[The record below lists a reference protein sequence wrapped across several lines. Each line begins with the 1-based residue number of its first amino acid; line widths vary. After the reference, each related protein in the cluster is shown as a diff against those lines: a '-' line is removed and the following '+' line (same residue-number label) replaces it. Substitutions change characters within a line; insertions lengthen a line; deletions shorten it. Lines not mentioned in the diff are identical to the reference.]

1 MNTDTTQTTETTQ
14 ADAVK
19 RKVPPLAEREE
30 NVTRNFS
37 GFRVRLSRDT
47 VGKKKLSNRVTIT
60 VPDSRSEST
69 IKMTLREA
77 RALQSFLNNYLPT
90 K

>member
-1 MNTDTTQTTETTQ
+1 MDTDTTQTTTAT
-14 ADAVK
+14 K
-19 RKVPPLAEREE
+19 RKVPTLAEREE
-30 NVTRNFS
+30 NVTKSFS

-69 IKMTLREA
+69 INMTFREA
-77 RALQSFLNNYLPT
+77 RALQSFLNSYLPT

>member
-1 MNTDTTQTTETTQ
+1 MDTTITTTDNQTTVTR
-14 ADAVK
+14 
-19 RKVPPLAEREE
+19 RKVPTLAERQE
-30 NVTRNFS
+30 NVTKNFS
-37 GFRVRLSRDT
+37 GFRVKLSRDT

-69 IKMTLREA
+69 IKMTFREA

>member
-1 MNTDTTQTTETTQ
+1 MDTTITTTTDNQTTVT
-14 ADAVK
+14 K
-19 RKVPPLAEREE
+19 RKVPTLAERQE
-30 NVTRNFS
+30 NVTKNFS
-37 GFRVRLSRDT
+37 GFRVKLSRDT

-69 IKMTLREA
+69 IKMTFREA

>member
-1 MNTDTTQTTETTQ
+1 MDTNTTTTTDNQ
-14 ADAVK
+14 ALPTK
-19 RKVPPLAEREE
+19 RKVPTLAEREE
-30 NVTRNFS
+30 TVTKNFS
-37 GFRVRLSRDT
+37 GFRIRLSRDT

-69 IKMTLREA
+69 IKMTFREA
-77 RALQSFLNNYLPT
+77 RALQSFLNNHLPI

>member
-1 MNTDTTQTTETTQ
+1 METNTTQTTETTQ
-14 ADAVK
+14 TDAAK
-19 RKVPPLAEREE
+19 RKVPPLSEREE

-37 GFRVRLSRDT
+37 SFRVRLSRDT

-77 RALQSFLNNYLPT
+77 RSLLSFLQKYLNN
-90 K
+90 

>member
-1 MNTDTTQTTETTQ
+1 MDTTTTTTTDNQTTVT
-14 ADAVK
+14 K
-19 RKVPPLAEREE
+19 RKVPTLAERQE
-30 NVTRNFS
+30 NVTKNFS
-37 GFRVRLSRDT
+37 GFRVKLSRDT

-69 IKMTLREA
+69 IKMTFREA
-77 RALQSFLNNYLPT
+77 RALQSFLNDYLPT

>member
-1 MNTDTTQTTETTQ
+1 MDTTITTTNDNQTAAT
-14 ADAVK
+14 K
-19 RKVPPLAEREE
+19 RKVPSLAERQE
-30 NVTRNFS
+30 NVTKNFS
-37 GFRVRLSRDT
+37 GFRVKLSRDT

-69 IKMTLREA
+69 IKMTFREA

>member
-1 MNTDTTQTTETTQ
+1 MDTTITTTTDNQTTVT
-14 ADAVK
+14 K
-19 RKVPPLAEREE
+19 RKVPTLAERQE
-30 NVTRNFS
+30 NVTKNFS
-37 GFRVRLSRDT
+37 GFRVKLSRDT
-47 VGKKKLSNRVTIT
+47 VVKKKLSNQVTIT

-69 IKMTLREA
+69 IKMTFREA